1 MLAAVR
7 VKIVALLY
15 EARVLLRKSVQS
27 CTRPVGARATCKGAR
42 RCFEG
47 LQGANQRPLCPK
59 PRYKTRRLAGVLRTQ
74 VVKVLHGAD
83 SDVVWLQRDF
93 GIFIANLF
101 DTGQASRV
109 LALPSHGL
117 AHLLA
122 HFCDVK
128 ARPFLLC
135 TGLLNAVMTAA

>member
-1 MLAAVR
+1 M
-7 VKIVALLY
+7 
-15 EARVLLRKSVQS
+15 
-27 CTRPVGARATCKGAR
+27 
-42 RCFEG
+42 
-47 LQGANQRPLCPK
+47 
-59 PRYKTRRLAGVLRTQ
+59 
-74 VVKVLHGAD
+74 LHGAD

-128 ARPFLLC
+128 ARAPVPLPRGWLC
-135 TGLLNAVMTAA
+135 PVLTAACCCHRRSVLVSRCRGIQLGHCSGKFYTVNAIPRPAKSNSRLVKRPQLLKGHVEHEVAGSDANRWLSRQLLALLQ